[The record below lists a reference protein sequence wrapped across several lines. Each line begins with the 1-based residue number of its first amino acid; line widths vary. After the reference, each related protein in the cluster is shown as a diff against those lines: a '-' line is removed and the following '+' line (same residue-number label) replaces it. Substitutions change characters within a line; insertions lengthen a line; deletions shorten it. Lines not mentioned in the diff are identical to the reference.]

1 MKKSLILL
9 IITLMLAACAGNKE
23 SVIVEEFIGH
33 NVQDVYAW
41 CGKLDDNHECEIS
54 YAENDEY
61 EKDIVYDQSIKAGGK
76 FKDGT
81 INFYVS
87 NGITSEITMPHI
99 APEVT
104 KSDIEVWKDAVGLI
118 TLNFVYEP
126 NDEIE
131 KNHVIRLEPVA
142 HVKKD
147 TPVTCY
153 LSSGPSEPEKTSFEI
168 VFGDY
173 IGITPEEFEQ
183 KAKELGLNPNH
194 QTSRDKYDSGVK
206 IGNIVWHGSGVYEKG
221 EVFNYGVCINAIVVN
236 PGQFVGLSES
246 DFIKAAKKL
255 NLNPVHVNG
264 RDSYSAKVD
273 KGNVVTHGNGVYV
286 EGEDFKYGIS
296 YGPIYVEQGYE
307 NRSES
312 TFLDYLDQLTLK
324 GNKKTAYNDR
334 VAAGR
339 VISYNYGKYS
349 TGDYVT
355 YYVSLGPADV
365 YVDVPDFSGRSE
377 AELLRFY
384 SKNGILVGSRTEQSS
399 LIPKGSVVSNDH
411 GRMKAGDVAD
421 YVISTGPAK
430 REEYIIE
437 SFSTVYDEVTAV
449 GDYERA
455 AWTMHRYLFGRGF
468 TNYEII
474 PVAYK
479 DYEPGILLSITIDG
493 DKLGD
498 YPVSVP
504 YDTYIECRISNQLL
518 Q

>member
-1 MKKSLILL
+1 MKKRLILL
-9 IITLMLAACAGNKE
+9 LITLILAACAGSKE
-23 SVIVEEFIGH
+23 SVIVEEFVGH
-33 NVQDVYAW
+33 SVQDVYAW
-41 CGKLDDNHECEIS
+41 CGKLDDTHECEVS
-54 YAENDEY
+54 YAENDEF
-61 EKDIVYDQSIKAGGK
+61 EKDIVYEQSIKAGGK
-76 FKDGT
+76 FKEGT
-81 INFYVS
+81 IKFMVS
-87 NGITSEITMPHI
+87 NGITSDITMPHI

-104 KSDIEVWKDAVGLI
+104 QSDIEVWREAVGLK
-118 TLNFVYEP
+118 TLKFVYEP

-153 LSSGPSEPEKTSFEI
+153 ISSGPAEPEKTSFE
-168 VFGDY
+168 VTFGDF
-173 IGITPEEFEQ
+173 IGLTVEEFEQ
-183 KAKELGLNPNH
+183 KAKEMGLTPNH
-194 QTSRDKYDSGVK
+194 QTTRDRYNADVK
-206 IGNIVWHGSGVYEKG
+206 FGNIAWHGSGVYVKG

-236 PGQFVGLSES
+236 PGEYVGLSES

-255 NLNPVHVNG
+255 NLNPVHIPG

-273 KGNVVTHGNGVYV
+273 PGNVVTHGNGVYV
-286 EGEDFKYGIS
+286 EGEEFKYGLS
-296 YGPIYVEQGYE
+296 YGPVIVEKGYE

-312 TFLDYLDQLTLK
+312 TFLAYLEQLTLK
-324 GNKKTAYNDR
+324 GDKHVEYNDR
-334 VAAGR
+334 VGAGR
-339 VISYNYGKYS
+339 IISYNYGRYS

-355 YYVSLGPADV
+355 YYVSLGPEDI

-377 AELLRFY
+377 AELLSFF
-384 SKNGILVGSRTEQSS
+384 SKNGILVGARDEQTS
-399 LIPKGSVVSNDH
+399 LIPKGNVVSNDY
-411 GRMKAGDVAD
+411 GKMKAGDTAD
-421 YVISTGPAK
+421 YTISLGPAK

-437 SFSTVYDEVTAV
+437 SFSTIYDEVTTV

-493 DKLGD
+493 EKLKD

-504 YDTYIECRISNQLL
+504 YDTYIECRISNQID